1 MSWFSAW
8 CQFQTMIQKEEFR
21 VEYVNLA
28 ELKILRLEVRD
39 EARSHV
45 AKFQKGGC
53 AVKEL

>member
-8 CQFQTMIQKEEFR
+8 RQFQTMVQKEEFR

-45 AKFQKGGC
+45 AKFQKGDC